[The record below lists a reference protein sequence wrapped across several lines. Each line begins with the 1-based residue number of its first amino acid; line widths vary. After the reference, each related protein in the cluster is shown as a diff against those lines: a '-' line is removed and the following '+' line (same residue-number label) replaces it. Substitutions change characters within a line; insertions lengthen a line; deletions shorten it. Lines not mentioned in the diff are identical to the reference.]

1 MNQKP
6 CPTRTVER
14 HGARNEVD
22 LEGLRTHVLAVAQET
37 MRPTH
42 VSLWLCQPAKQK
54 RRPAASIAAPLVL
67 NESQTRAEGAQL

>member
-22 LEGLRTHVLAVAQET
+22 LKRLRTHVLAMAQET
-37 MRPTH
+37 MRPAS
-42 VSLWLCQPAKQK
+42 VSLRLWPPPKQE
-54 RRPAASIAAPLVL
+54 RRPAASIAAPLML
-67 NESQTRAEGAQL
+67 DESQTEAEGAQL